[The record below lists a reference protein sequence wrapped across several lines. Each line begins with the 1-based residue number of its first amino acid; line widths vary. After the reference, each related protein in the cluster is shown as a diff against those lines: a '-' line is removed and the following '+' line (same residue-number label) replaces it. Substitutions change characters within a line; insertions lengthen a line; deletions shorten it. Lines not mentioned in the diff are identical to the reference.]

1 MRILS
6 SDGVDEHGS
15 LQRWRWIRDYAGGG
29 FCIFLFYAGGGGFCI
44 FLFYAGGG
52 GFCIFLSDPGLG
64 PESKICE
71 KLDSDPE
78 QLFIFDNNRSLR
90 GRSLSRNIGKFELDR
105 RQPESYQE
113 SDSQI

>member
-15 LQRWRWIRDYAGGG
+15 LQRWRWIRDYA
-29 FCIFLFYAGGGGFCI
+29 GGGFCI

-78 QLFIFDNNRSLR
+78 QLFIFDKNRSLR

>member
-15 LQRWRWIRDYAGGG
+15 LQRWRWIRDYA
-29 FCIFLFYAGGGGFCI
+29 GGGFCI